1 MNEDRL
7 TLKLPTTE
15 STHSSSYVP
24 ASGQVLK
31 QEATEE
37 IIQRLFVRSLN
48 KLDPAED
55 GFLVLLVLLS
65 LYDKTLRFQH
75 KLGDEGLKDDSP
87 VFPTIASML
96 NLDVEKARKFWR
108 TVRNGVAHRAIP
120 KNKGPQY
127 KLVIDGEPVSFKND
141 TFQINVLALKELLF
155 PYIFQTEVWEN
166 DSQASLPVT
175 YLNNHEPEKP

>member
-1 MNEDRL
+1 MNEDKI
-7 TLKLPTTE
+7 TFKLQTNQ

-24 ASGQVLK
+24 GSGQIRK
-31 QEATEE
+31 HEAPEE
-37 IIQRLFVRSLN
+37 IIQRLFIKSLN

-65 LYDKTLRFQH
+65 LYDKALRFEH
-75 KLGDEGLKDDSP
+75 KLEDASLKDDSP
-87 VFPTIASML
+87 VFPTIARML
-96 NLDVEKARKFWR
+96 VLDVEQARKFWR

-127 KLVIDGEPVSFKND
+127 KLVLNGEPVSYEND
-141 TFQINVLALKELLF
+141 TFQINVFALKKLLL

-175 YLNNHEPEKP
+175 YLSDYDSEHR